1 LPLSVPP
8 PMPLVPL
15 PLSLL
20 NKLDQQALPF
30 ELLDMDHIY
39 IYMHMDLALDRE
51 WDLGLGLDLT
61 NKVVVKKVVA
71 LGQWDMNHDLVKP
84 ALYPLRIRCV
94 LNVFLHLGLLG
105 EIYQAF

>member
-1 LPLSVPP
+1 
-8 PMPLVPL
+8 
-15 PLSLL
+15 
-20 NKLDQQALPF
+20 
-30 ELLDMDHIY
+30 
-39 IYMHMDLALDRE
+39 MDLALDRE
-51 WDLGLGLDLT
+51 WDLGLGLDLTNKVGLDLT

-105 EIYQAF
+105 EISQAF